1 MFSARV
7 RRPGSKADRTA
18 MDTTSAVS
26 LSTASSNYQVQIA
39 VAKKAMD
46 SERAQGD
53 AMVELIKQA
62 AAVGDSLNSGD
73 GGSLDVY
80 A

>member
-1 MFSARV
+1 MSSISA
-7 RRPGSKADRTA
+7 S
-18 MDTTSAVS
+18 TSSPLWAS
-26 LSTASSNYQVQIA
+26 LQAASSIDFQVQVA
-39 VAKKAMD
+39 VAKRAMD

-53 AMVELIKQA
+53 AMVELIRQA
-62 AAVGDSLNSGD
+62 AAVGDSLNPGE

>member
-1 MFSARV
+1 
-7 RRPGSKADRTA
+7 

>member
-1 MFSARV
+1 
-7 RRPGSKADRTA
+7 
-18 MDTTSAVS
+18 MDSTSAVS
-26 LSTASSNYQVQIA
+26 RAASNTSFQVQIA

-46 SERAQGD
+46 HERAQGD

-62 AAVGDSLNSGD
+62 AAVGERLDD
-73 GGSLDVY
+73 GNRGSLDVY

>member
-1 MFSARV
+1 
-7 RRPGSKADRTA
+7 
-18 MDTTSAVS
+18 MDISGAVS
-26 LSTASSNYQVQIA
+26 LATSNTSFQVQVA

-62 AAVGDSLNSGD
+62 AAVGDSLNSGAD
-73 GGSLDVY
+73 GSLDVY

>member
-1 MFSARV
+1 MDPVSA
-7 RRPGSKADRTA
+7 
-18 MDTTSAVS
+18 SAW
-26 LSTASSNYQVQIA
+26 ASSLARSSTSFQVQVA

-53 AMVELIKQA
+53 AMVELIRQA
-62 AAVGDSLNSGD
+62 AEVGESLSTGEA
-73 GGSLDVY
+73 GSIDVY

>member
-1 MFSARV
+1 M
-7 RRPGSKADRTA
+7 
-18 MDTTSAVS
+18 
-26 LSTASSNYQVQIA
+26 QVQVA

-62 AAVGDSLNSGD
+62 GAVGESLNRHED
-73 GGSLDVY
+73 GSIDIY

>member
-1 MFSARV
+1 
-7 RRPGSKADRTA
+7 
-18 MDTTSAVS
+18 MDSSSVVSQITSN
-26 LSTASSNYQVQIA
+26 TNYQVQIA

-62 AAVGDSLNSGD
+62 AVVGDSLNAGGD
-73 GGSLDVY
+73 GSLDVY

>member
-1 MFSARV
+1 
-7 RRPGSKADRTA
+7 
-18 MDTTSAVS
+18 MDTSSAVS
-26 LSTASSNYQVQIA
+26 LAGSNTNFQVQVA

-62 AAVGDSLNSGD
+62 AAVGDSLASGEN
-73 GGSLDVY
+73 GSLDVY

>member
-1 MFSARV
+1 
-7 RRPGSKADRTA
+7 
-18 MDTTSAVS
+18 MDSSSVVSQITSN
-26 LSTASSNYQVQIA
+26 TNYQVQIA

-62 AAVGDSLNSGD
+62 AAVGDSLNAGGD
-73 GGSLDVY
+73 GSLDVY

>member
-1 MFSARV
+1 
-7 RRPGSKADRTA
+7 
-18 MDTTSAVS
+18 MDSSSVVSQITSN
-26 LSTASSNYQVQIA
+26 TNYQVQIA

-62 AAVGDSLNSGD
+62 AAVGDSLNVGGD
-73 GGSLDVY
+73 GSLDVY

>member
-1 MFSARV
+1 MFSAGV
-7 RRPGSKADRTA
+7 RKRGPADDRTG
-18 MDTTSAVS
+18 MDATSAVS
-26 LSTASSNYQVQIA
+26 LAPSNTNYQVQIA

-46 SERAQGD
+46 SEKAQGD

-62 AAVGDSLNSGD
+62 AAVGDSLNSGE